1 MTQQE
6 SDQLVLDNL
15 SWAKTLANSTLS
27 GQSVTPDYREDC
39 HAAAMEGL
47 VQAARRY
54 DPSQGIKFRTYAAA
68 RILGAVRDYRK
79 KFRVISQD
87 MFNAYKRSM
96 EEGAELPRNLLS
108 GEDGYSVL
116 DQLHLYAQGVTDRQ
130 ERFINSN
137 MDTQEREYFIRA
149 LEQSPEALLLKK
161 EEKDFARTL
170 IANHLND
177 EMKQLLLDIYV
188 EEKSYE
194 ELASERGVKSR
205 ATITKR
211 KNAILKHLKKVS
223 VNHYHKTSI

>member
-87 MFNAYKRSM
+87 MFNAYKRAM

-137 MDTQEREYFIRA
+137 
-149 LEQSPEALLLKK
+149 
-161 EEKDFARTL
+161 
-170 IANHLND
+170 
-177 EMKQLLLDIYV
+177 
-188 EEKSYE
+188 
-194 ELASERGVKSR
+194 
-205 ATITKR
+205 
-211 KNAILKHLKKVS
+211 
-223 VNHYHKTSI
+223 